1 MIYEIRSN
9 QNINYNPENEIED
22 VLRNVH
28 MILRVTKQEQAL
40 MRNFAID
47 SDLIDKNIDVVK
59 NKLVG
64 NLLEALKEYEPR
76 ALLKAIDI
84 DNLTKDINDLNIILQ
99 IEVMI

>member
-9 QNINYNPENEIED
+9 QGINYNPKNEIED

-28 MILRVTKQEQAL
+28 VILRVSKAEQAL
-40 MRNFAID
+40 MRDFAID
-47 SDLIDKNIDVVK
+47 NDLIDKNIDVIK

-64 NLLEALKEYEPR
+64 NLLEALKKYEPR
-76 ALLKAIDI
+76 ALLKALDI
-84 DNLTKDINDLNIILQ
+84 ENITENINDLNIILQ